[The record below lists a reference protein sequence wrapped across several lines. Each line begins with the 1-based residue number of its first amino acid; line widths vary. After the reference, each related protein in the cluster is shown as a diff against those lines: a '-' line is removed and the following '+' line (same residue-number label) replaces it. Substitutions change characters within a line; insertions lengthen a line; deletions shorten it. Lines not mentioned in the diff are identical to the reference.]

1 MLKCILEETEVK
13 NVTMVDLD
21 EVVMEACS
29 NHLRSVCGSYLDKD
43 RRKGE
48 KYQVITGDAIKFMEY
63 HKVK

>member
-1 MLKCILEETEVK
+1 MLKCILEDTEVK

-43 RRKGE
+43 QRKGG
-48 KYQVITGDAIKFMEY
+48 KYQVITGDAIKFMEI